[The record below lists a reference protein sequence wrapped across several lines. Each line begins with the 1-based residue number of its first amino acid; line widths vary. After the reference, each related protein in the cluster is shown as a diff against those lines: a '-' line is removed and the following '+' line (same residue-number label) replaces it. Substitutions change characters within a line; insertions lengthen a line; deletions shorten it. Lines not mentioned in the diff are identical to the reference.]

1 MKPIYLV
8 IPLFLIAAFQLAP
21 HWSLLFG
28 LSCALL
34 LTLRAPVINLAKIW
48 STRFLQASIVL
59 IGASLN
65 FKVIADSGPQLF
77 FTTLLSIVFIMLV
90 GSLLGRVFKIPSP
103 LRQLLSAGTA
113 ICGGSAIGALSGV
126 LKADSLSI
134 ATAMGLV
141 FLLNAVSVFIFPPIA
156 HALQLSQEQFGIWAA
171 LAIHD
176 TSAVVAAAQI
186 YGEKSLEFATTLKLT
201 RALWIIPLCFVMSL
215 KHRGAGQQK
224 IPWFI
229 FLFIAA
235 SLLFTFTPPLAAY
248 ISPIKLISRT
258 GFSWTLFLIGLSLNR
273 AQLKEIKINS
283 FFFALTLWFIT
294 LGSTLYF
301 VLSIKE

>member
-1 MKPIYLV
+1 MRPIYLV
-8 IPLFLIAAFQLAP
+8 LPLFLIAAFQLAP

-34 LTLRAPVINLAKIW
+34 LTLRTPVISLAKIW

-59 IGASLN
+59 LGASLN
-65 FKVIADSGPQLF
+65 FKVIMDSGPQLF
-77 FTTLLSIVFIMLV
+77 FTTLFSIILIMLI
-90 GSLLGRVFKIPSP
+90 GSLLARIFKIPSP
-103 LRQLLSAGTA
+103 LHQLISAGTA

-156 HALQLSQEQFGIWAA
+156 HGLQLSQEQFGIWAA

-186 YGEKSLEFATTLKLT
+186 YGEKSLEYATTLKLT
-201 RALWIIPLCFVMSL
+201 RALWIIPLCFVMGI
-215 KHRGAGQQK
+215 KHRFSGQQK

-229 FLFIAA
+229 FLFIGA
-235 SLLFTFTPPLAAY
+235 SLLFTFLPQLSEHIAPLKVA
-248 ISPIKLISRT
+248 SRT
-258 GFSWTLFLIGLSLNR
+258 GFSWTLFLIGISLNR